1 MAEIW
6 EGVKSARD
14 DRALAALATRARHDL
29 EMLNFPPANWVPST
43 NGSDGKPM
51 LDALVVGGGMCGQT
65 VAYGLMRE
73 GIRNIRTIDR
83 NPRGE
88 EGPWGTYARM
98 EILRSPKTLTG
109 PDLGVPSLTFRAWFE
124 AQHGAEGWARL
135 HKAGRIDWRDY
146 LLWVRDTVGIEVEN
160 GTALVAL
167 EPTAAGVRATLE
179 NASGRE
185 EVWAHKVVLAGG
197 RDGAGGIRLPR
208 FPGLAGATG
217 AARSRVLHSTA
228 MIEAAQFAGQRVG
241 VLGAGAS
248 AFDCAATA
256 LEAGATEVTMFVR
269 RPHLPQV
276 NKSKGASYPGFLRGF
291 GGLSDTDRWRLQSY
305 IFGEQAP
312 PPHESVLRCD
322 AHEAFSIHFGEAWT
336 DVAADGQ
343 QVVVTTTRDRYV
355 FDTAILATGFEI
367 DLEMRPELAPLA
379 SNIVLWS
386 DRIAPE
392 AAAWDAECARHPF
405 LGPGFELI
413 ARSAGQ
419 TPGLGRIHM
428 FNVGATM
435 SHAALAGDI
444 PGLQIGI
451 NRLVGAIL
459 GDLFAANLPVLEARL
474 RAHDERELAPT
485 RYVMP

>member
-6 EGVKSARD
+6 QGVKSARD
-14 DRALAALATRARHDL
+14 EGALAALAARARHDL
-29 EMLNFPPANWVPST
+29 EMLNFPAANWVPST
-43 NGSDGKPM
+43 SGPDGKPM
-51 LDALVVGGGMCGQT
+51 LDVLVVGGGMCGQT

-109 PDLGVPSLTFRAWFE
+109 PDLGVPSLTFRAWYE
-124 AQHGAEGWARL
+124 AQHGVEGWARL

-146 LLWVRDTVGIEVEN
+146 LLWVRDTVGVDVEN
-160 GTALVAL
+160 GTALAAM
-167 EPTAAGVRATLE
+167 EPTDAGVRVTLE
-179 NASGRE
+179 SAAGRE
-185 EVWAHKVVLAGG
+185 VMWVHRVVLAGG
-197 RDGAGGIRLPR
+197 RDGAGSIRRPQ
-208 FPGLAGATG
+208 FPGMAGVSD
-217 AARSRVLHSTA
+217 AARSRVLHSTDA
-228 MIEAAQFAGQRVG
+228 MDAADFAGGRIG

-256 LEAGATEVTMFVR
+256 LEAGAAEVTMFVR

-291 GGLSDTDRWRLQSY
+291 GGMSDADRWRLQSY

-322 AHEAFSIHFGEAWT
+322 AHEGFAIHFGEEWT
-336 DVAADGQ
+336 DVVPSADA
-343 QVVVTTTRDRYV
+343 VVVTTTKGRYEFDRV
-355 FDTAILATGFEI
+355 ILATGFEV
-367 DLEMRPELAPLA
+367 DLAKHPLLAPLA
-379 SNIVLWS
+379 GNILLWR
-386 DRIAPE
+386 DRVGTEI
-392 AAAWDAECARHPF
+392 DARDEECARHPF
-405 LGPGFELI
+405 LGAGFELI
-413 ARSAGQ
+413 ERTPGQ
-419 TPGLGRIHM
+419 TPGFGRVHM

-444 PGLQIGI
+444 PGLQIGTS
-451 NRLVGAIL
+451 RLVGAIL
-459 GDLFAANLPVLEARL
+459 GDLFAVNLPTLEARL
-474 RAHDERELAPT
+474 RAHDKRELAPT
-485 RYVMP
+485 RYLVR

>member
-6 EGVKSARD
+6 QGVKSARD
-14 DRALAALATRARHDL
+14 DVALAALATRARHDL
-29 EMLNFPPANWVPST
+29 AMLNFPAANWVPST
-43 NGSDGKPM
+43 IGPDGKPM

-109 PDLGVPSLTFRAWFE
+109 PDLGVPSLTFRAWYE
-124 AQHGAEGWARL
+124 AQHGAEGWGQL
-135 HKAGRIDWRDY
+135 HKVGRIDWRDY
-146 LLWVRDTVGIEVEN
+146 LLWVRDTVGVEVEN
-160 GTALVAL
+160 GTALVAM
-167 EPTAAGVRATLE
+167 EPTAKGVRATLE
-179 NASGRE
+179 SATGRE
-185 EVWAHKVVLAGG
+185 EVWVHKVVLAGG
-197 RDGAGGIRLPR
+197 RDGAGGIRLPQ
-208 FPGLAGATG
+208 FPGLEGASDV
-217 AARSRVLHSTA
+217 ARSRVLHSTDT
-228 MIEAAQFAGQRVG
+228 MDPRDFSGGRFG

-256 LEAGATEVTMFVR
+256 LEAGAAEVTMFVR
-269 RPHLPQV
+269 RSHLPQV

-291 GGLSDTDRWRLQSY
+291 GGLSDADRWRLQSY

-322 AHEAFSIHFGEAWT
+322 AHAGFSIHFGEAWT
-336 DVAADGQ
+336 DVAPSTND
-343 QVVVTTTRDRYV
+343 VVVTTTKQRYV
-355 FDTAILATGFEI
+355 FDRVVLATGFEI
-367 DLEMRPELAPLA
+367 DLGKHPLLA
-379 SNIVLWS
+379 SLAGNILLWR
-386 DRIAPE
+386 DRVGPDIGARDE
-392 AAAWDAECARHPF
+392 ECARHPF

-413 ARSAGQ
+413 ERAPGE
-419 TPGLGRIHM
+419 TLGLGRIHM

-444 PGLQIGI
+444 PGLQIGTS
-451 NRLVGAIL
+451 RLVGAIL
-459 GDLFAANLPVLEARL
+459 GDLFAANLPTLESRL

-485 RYVMP
+485 RYLVP

>member
-1 MAEIW
+1 MTEIW
-6 EGVKSARD
+6 QGVKSARD
-14 DRALAALATRARHDL
+14 DHALAALAKRARHDL
-29 EMLNFPPANWVPST
+29 EMLNFPPANWVPAT
-43 NGSDGKPM
+43 AGPDGRPM
-51 LDALVVGGGMCGQT
+51 LDVLIVGGGMCGQT

-124 AQHGAEGWARL
+124 AQHGVEGWARL

-146 LLWVRDTVGIEVEN
+146 LLWVRDTIGIEVEN

-167 EPTAAGVRATLE
+167 EPTATGVRATLDGP
-179 NASGRE
+179 AGRE
-185 EVWAHKVVLAGG
+185 EVWVHKVVLAGG
-197 RDGAGGIRLPR
+197 RDGAGAIRLPE
-208 FPGLAGATG
+208 FPGLAGASD

-228 MIEAAQFAGQRVG
+228 AMDAADFTGRRIG

-248 AFDCAATA
+248 GFDCAATA
-256 LEAGATEVTMFVR
+256 LEAGAAEVTMFVR
-269 RPHLPQV
+269 RPQLPQV
-276 NKSKGASYPGFLRGF
+276 NKSKGASYPGFLRAF
-291 GGLSDTDRWRLQSY
+291 GGLSDADRWRLQSY
-305 IFGEQAP
+305 IFGELAP

-322 AHEAFSIHFGEAWT
+322 AHDAFSIHFGEAWT
-336 DVAADGQ
+336 NVEVGAD

-355 FDTAILATGFEI
+355 FDKVIFATGFEV
-367 DLEMRPELAPLA
+367 DLPKRPELAPFA
-379 SNIVLWS
+379 DNILLWR

-392 AAAWDAECARHPF
+392 LAADDAECARHPY
-405 LGPGFELI
+405 LGYGFELI
-413 ARSAGQ
+413 ERSTGR

-444 PGLQIGI
+444 PGLQIGTS
-451 NRLVGAIL
+451 RLVGAIL
-459 GDLFAANLPVLEARL
+459 GDFFAANLSELEARL

-485 RYVMP
+485 RYLVR

>member
-6 EGVKSARD
+6 QGVKSARD
-14 DRALAALATRARHDL
+14 DRALAALAVRARHDL
-29 EMLNFPPANWVPST
+29 EMLNFPAANWVPNT
-43 NGSDGKPM
+43 TGPDGKPM
-51 LDALVVGGGMCGQT
+51 LDALIVGGGMCGQT
-65 VAYGLMRE
+65 VAFGLMRE

-124 AQHGAEGWARL
+124 AQHGEDGWARL

-146 LLWVRDTVGIEVEN
+146 LLWVRDTVGIKVEN

-179 NASGRE
+179 SAAGRE
-185 EVWAHKVVLAGG
+185 VLWVHKVVLAGG
-197 RDGAGGIRLPR
+197 RDGAGDIRLPR
-208 FPGLAGATG
+208 FPGLAGAG
-217 AARSRVLHSTA
+217 DAARSRVQHSTA
-228 MIEAAQFAGQRVG
+228 MMAPADFAAQRIG

-256 LEAGATEVTMFVR
+256 LEAGAAAVTMFVR

-291 GGLSDTDRWRLQSY
+291 GGLNEADRWRLQSY

-322 AHEAFSIHFGEAWT
+322 AHEAFSIHFSEAWT
-336 DVAADGQ
+336 DVVPAAHE
-343 QVVVTTTRDRYV
+343 VVVTTSKGRYV
-355 FDTAILATGFEI
+355 FDRVILATGFEV
-367 DLEMRPELAPLA
+367 DLPRRPELAPFA
-379 SNIVLWS
+379 PNIMLWS

-392 AAAWDAECARHPF
+392 LAAADAECARHPF
-405 LGPGFELI
+405 LGTGFELI
-413 ARSAGQ
+413 ERSAGK
-419 TPGLGRIHM
+419 TPGLGRIHV

-444 PGLQIGI
+444 PGLQIGT

-459 GDLFAANLPVLEARL
+459 GDLFAANLPELEARL

-485 RYVMP
+485 RYLVR